1 MWVAEQIELKKAK
14 NRKNNESR
22 WKSRIEGDINIL
34 AKSAKI
40 RRYRQKIEHFSQ
52 NRVFDSDLKKAYAEF
67 NGDGVRLNHV
77 PNPEE
82 RKRLRGNIWSVGKLH
97 NREAEWLKDI
107 RNKLGNN
114 EHLPKRVVIS
124 VEKVTKQ

>member
-1 MWVAEQIELKKAK
+1 M
-14 NRKNNESR
+14 
-22 WKSRIEGDINIL
+22 
-34 AKSAKI
+34 
-40 RRYRQKIEHFSQ
+40 SQ

-67 NGDGVRLNHV
+67 NEEGVRPNDV

-107 RNKLGNN
+107 RNELGNN
-114 EHLPKRVVIS
+114 EHLPERVVIS
-124 VEKVTKQ
+124 VEKVTKQCRNMPNRKASGKDCVQGYWIKT